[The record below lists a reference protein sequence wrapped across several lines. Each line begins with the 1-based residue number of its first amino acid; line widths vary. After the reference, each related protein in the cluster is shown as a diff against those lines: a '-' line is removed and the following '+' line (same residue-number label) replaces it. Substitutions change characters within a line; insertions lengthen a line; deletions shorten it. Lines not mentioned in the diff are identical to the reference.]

1 MSVTEIAVVIAVIGY
16 SIVRQVGGEPL
27 RVRRLVLLPLVLTV
41 VGFADLHLNGGHL
54 QAADITCLVIG
65 TAGSALIGCGFGGLM
80 RLESREGY
88 LWARLPV
95 YGLWLWVLLVAWRV
109 AMMATAGLMH
119 AHIAAST
126 STLLFSLGVNRLGQA
141 AVIVARAAVK
151 GVPFAPEQSGRSGGL
166 LSGLVGAVGDGGGGG
181 GSRDGYDRDRY
192 DRDRYDRGGGLFGDR
207 RGRSR
212 GRRSGGLL
220 DGILGD
226 DRDRDRYDRD
236 RYERDRYEDRY
247 DRDRDRD
254 GYDRDR
260 DRYDRD
266 RYGRDGYDDRDRDDR
281 DRDGY
286 GRDRGRGRYDRDRDR
301 YDPRDRP

>member
-1 MSVTEIAVVIAVIGY
+1 VSVTEIAVVIAVIGY

-126 STLLFSLGVNRLGQA
+126 STLLFSLGVNRLAQA

-166 LSGLVGAVGDGGGGG
+166 LSGLVGAVGDGGGG
-181 GSRDGYDRDRY
+181 SRDGYDRDRYDRDRYDRDGY

-236 RYERDRYEDRY
+236 RD
-247 DRDRDRD
+247 DRDHDRD
-254 GYDRDR
+254 HDRDR

-266 RYGRDGYDDRDRDDR
+266 RY
-281 DRDGY
+281 
-286 GRDRGRGRYDRDRDR
+286 
-301 YDPRDRP
+301 DPRDRP